1 MKEFFFLAVS
11 VCLFL
16 ISVADAQTFLKVDE
30 TKAQIILSE
39 NAAKILLVAD
49 APNAANVT
57 AKIEF
62 LDPKGVTKMYAE
74 KDFTLAKGANRLE
87 IPVAI
92 GEIINQKDFA
102 FYRLRYR
109 IGNAGGT
116 ISASR
121 IAAGIFD
128 LEAFAFD
135 LLQEN
140 ARYVVRVRAIQPI
153 NLNGVKN
160 VRLNGELKVS
170 FDENQEANINLE
182 AETDVDGFADFEFQM
197 PKYNRLEDLSLKIK
211 GSKNGFT
218 NEISKNPPSYN
229 FQQNAFLYFQ
239 TDKPIYQPSQKL
251 RVRTL
256 FFDADKKAIADENLT
271 FSIKDGDGAVLQKI
285 EAKTSRFGIANLEWE
300 IPENAKLGQYEIVAE
315 SGRELASDRR
325 YFKVSRYDLPNFVV
339 NAEAERKFYLPENKN
354 ATVTIRADYLFGKP
368 VSKAKVRVVQE
379 IEREWDYKSQKYET
393 KEGAVRTGELGADGK
408 FVADFDLTEQH
419 EDFQEG
425 RREKFK
431 DLRFAAYVTDV
442 STNRTEQRRFD
453 VRLTKKPIHVY
464 LIGYTSNLS
473 KMLPPRFFVTTFY
486 ADGTPAACDVK
497 IYQAHED
504 SDEDKPKAGKLLAK
518 MKTNSIGAGK
528 ISVPLDVL
536 DEDDDELEL
545 VVAAKDAQGNKSLT
559 AEDLNFDEEK
569 PAVQIET
576 DKIVYRAGEMVKISI
591 VSSQSNAV
599 LNLDVMRNWR
609 TLYSRRIK
617 LENNRATLEI
627 PYQENFKNALTFV
640 AYGSFRNDYGD
651 AEEFSDDKTVVYPSP
666 FGLRVDAKAEKNIL
680 RPGEEAVIDL
690 TASKADGTANET
702 AFGVVVL
709 DKAIEERARTDSE
722 FGGTY
727 QSFYSDLENLLGFS
741 RGFGGISGFE
751 IDNLDTTKPLTPE
764 AEIAIEI
771 ALRRNYSPNIEASGN
786 FLRELN
792 NAYRPLFAEQFNN
805 LAASLNLRYS
815 QNALTPVDDE
825 SLRVILALDGINF
838 DSYIDAWGNKFSTAY
853 IRSQDQIRL
862 EIKSAGA
869 DEIFDTG
876 DDVAAFSQSFR
887 YFSATGVKID
897 RAFADYKTRTGDFI
911 RDYKTLGEELRRQ
924 NFDLDELRDAWGR
937 KYQFAFDIENSNYV
951 LKIKSGG
958 WDRKFGGFDDFT
970 IWTNTIDYFTATRAN
985 MSREFRRA
993 VGESQTFPRD
1003 ETELRAILKRNNF
1016 DLDNLKDVYGRNYYV
1031 EKEEKSF
1038 YTDRVKINPAQKTE
1052 ITPITQEYVVF
1063 SIKSVGKDAARKT
1076 TDDFELVR
1084 FVGIVSEKSKDAV
1097 LSDGKIKVVPS
1108 STANRGAITGKIVDA
1123 TGAVIPNAKIT
1134 AVWYVAKLRFEAN
1147 SDAEGKFVL
1156 VDLPPGVYELTFD
1169 SVGFRKTIVQ
1179 NVFVQ
1184 PQQLTELDMQLEVGN
1199 VSESVSVTADA
1210 SVIETTNSQVSTTI
1224 TQSQIQDLPLNG
1236 RRLSR
1241 LSLLSQ
1247 GFQIDGASGSENVFV
1262 VDGQEVTNFKT
1273 GTLNKKDEI
1282 PKKDNL
1288 PNEQPIETP
1297 RLREYF
1303 PETLLW
1309 SPEIVADQNG
1319 RAQVKF
1325 KLADSL
1331 TTWKIGVIASTANGD
1346 VGIAEREI
1354 KAFQP
1359 FFAELEPPKFLT
1371 VGDEIKLPVAIR
1383 NYLSDR
1389 QTVKA
1394 EMARGD
1400 WFQFLNEPTQT
1411 AEIAPDSSA
1420 NAVFDFQATKAVKN
1434 GKQKVT
1440 AIGTSAGDAIEKP
1453 VTVKPNGQ
1461 EIVTT
1466 QTELFNQSIA
1476 FDVNFPANALAK
1488 TQRAELKIYPNLFS
1502 HVTESVEGLLQRP
1515 YGCGEQTISSTYPNL
1530 MILKFAGVDEKT
1542 KRTART
1548 YLKKG
1553 YERLLGYKAVGGG
1566 FTYWGSGETNLAL
1579 TAYAFRFLT
1588 DAQEFIA
1595 VDENI
1600 LTETRDYLVKKQSAD
1615 GSFEG
1620 GVMNTAY
1627 AARTLARNMRDEKS
1641 NAALQKSLAFLREK
1655 TAKFDEPYALAL
1667 YGLALFDAG
1676 NLSEAETIAARLEK
1690 LAKVEGNLV
1699 YWNLETNTP
1708 FYGWGTAGRVETT
1721 ALVVQLLLKV
1731 QNSKFEAQSQ
1741 PTSGISNLKS
1751 ENNDGKLKSESLISK
1766 ATLFLL
1772 KNKDRYGVWHSTQ
1785 TTINV
1790 LDAFLTALSSAK
1802 NQTKNGEIQIVLN
1815 GENLEK
1821 IVVSSD
1827 QITPIIFDVS
1837 EKLNSGGNRI
1847 EIKTLS
1853 GEPLMAQIVAAHY
1866 IDWADANLAASNR
1879 AVRLDYQCDSQTAAI
1894 MQEITCAVETERI
1907 GYRGYGMLLAEI
1919 GIPPSADVSRE
1930 SLEAAMKTDSSISR
1944 YEILPDRI
1952 VVYLWAKD
1960 GGTKFNF
1967 KFKPRY
1973 GIEAQTPAS
1982 TVYDYYNEEAKATV
1996 APLKFTVK

>member
-1 MKEFFFLAVS
+1 MKEFFFLAIP

-16 ISVADAQTFLKVDE
+16 ISIADAQTFLKVDE
-30 TKAQIILSE
+30 TQAQIVLSE
-39 NAAKILLVAD
+39 NSAQILLAAD
-49 APNAANVT
+49 ASKAANAT

-62 LDPKGVTKMYAE
+62 IDPKGATKMFAE
-74 KDFTLAKGANRLE
+74 KDFALAKGANRLE
-87 IPVAI
+87 IPAAI
-92 GEIINQKDFA
+92 GEIVNQKDFA
-102 FYRLRYR
+102 FYRLRYQ
-109 IGNAGGT
+109 IGNASGT

-121 IAAGIFD
+121 ICADVFD

-153 NLNGVKN
+153 DLNGVKN

-182 AETDVDGFADFEFQM
+182 AETDADGFADFEFQL
-197 PKYNRLEDLSLKIK
+197 PKYNRLEDLNLNIK
-211 GSKNGFT
+211 GSKNGFIS
-218 NEISKNPPSYN
+218 EISKNLSKYN

-256 FFDADKKAIADENLT
+256 FFDADKRAIADENLT
-271 FSIKDGDGAVLQKI
+271 FSIKDGDGATLQKI
-285 EAKTSRFGIANLEWE
+285 EAKTSRFGIAGIEWE

-315 SGRELASDRR
+315 SSRELAFDRR

-354 ATVTIRADYLFGKP
+354 ASVTIRADYLFGKP
-368 VSKAKVRVVQE
+368 VTKAKVRVVRE

-393 KEGAVRTGELGADGK
+393 KEGEVRTGELDADGK
-408 FVADFDLTEQH
+408 FVADFDLTEEH
-419 EDFQEG
+419 EDFEESG
-425 RREKFK
+425 WEKFK
-431 DLRFAAYVTDV
+431 DLKFAAYVTDV

-464 LIGYTSNLS
+464 LIGDTSNLS
-473 KMLPPRFFVTTFY
+473 KRLPPKFFVTTFY

-497 IYQAHED
+497 IYQARET
-504 SDEDKPKAGKLLAK
+504 SDDDDPKAGKLLGK
-518 MKTNSIGAGK
+518 LKTNSTGAGR
-528 ISVPLDVL
+528 IAVPLNAL
-536 DEDDDELEL
+536 DEDDDELDL
-545 VVAAKDAQGNKSLT
+545 VIAAKDAQGNKSLS
-559 AEDLNFDEEK
+559 AEDLNFDDEK

-576 DKIVYRAGEMVKISI
+576 DKIVYRAGETVKISI
-591 VSSQSNAV
+591 VSSQTNAM

-609 TLYSRRIK
+609 TLHTQRIK

-640 AYGSFRNDYGD
+640 VYGGFRNDYGE
-651 AEEFSDDKTVVYPSP
+651 AEAFSDNKTVVYPSP
-666 FGLRVDAKAEKNIL
+666 FGLRVDAKAEKNVL
-680 RPGEEAVIDL
+680 RPGAEARIDL
-690 TASKADGTANET
+690 TASKANGTTNET

-727 QSFYSDLENLLGFS
+727 QSFYSDLENLLGFG

-751 IDNLDTTKPLTPE
+751 IDNLDTTKPLAPE
-764 AEIAIEI
+764 AEIAVEI
-771 ALRRNYSPNIEASGN
+771 ALRRNYAPSIEDSGN

-792 NAYRPLFAEQFNN
+792 NAYRPLFVEQFND
-805 LAASLNLRYS
+805 LKTSLDRHYS
-815 QNALTPVDDE
+815 QNAFTPVNDE
-825 SLRVILALDGINF
+825 SLRKILALDGINF
-838 DSYIDAWGNKFSTAY
+838 DSYTDAWGNKFSTAFV
-853 IRSQDQIRL
+853 RSQDQLRL

-869 DEIFDTG
+869 DEKFDTG
-876 DDVAAFSQSFR
+876 DDVTAWSQSFK
-887 YFSATGVKID
+887 YFSAAGGKID
-897 RAFADYKTRTGDFI
+897 RAFADYKTRTDDFI
-911 RDYKTLGEELRRQ
+911 RDYKTLREELRKQ
-924 NFDLDELRDAWGR
+924 DFDLDRLRDAWGR
-937 KYQFAFDIENSNYV
+937 KYRFDFGIENSNYV

-970 IWTNTIDYFTATRAN
+970 IWTNTVDYFTATRAN
-985 MSREFRRA
+985 MSGEFRRA
-993 VGESQTFPRD
+993 VSESQTFPRD
-1003 ETELRAILKRNNF
+1003 ETELRAILKQVGF
-1016 DLDNLKDVYGRNYYV
+1016 DLDVLKDVFGRNYYV
-1031 EKEEKSF
+1031 EKEEKSI
-1038 YTDRVKINPAQKTE
+1038 YTDKVKINPAQKTE
-1052 ITPITQEYVVF
+1052 ITPITQQYVAF
-1063 SIKSVGKDAARKT
+1063 TIKSVGKDGAKKT
-1076 TDDFELVR
+1076 VDDFELIR
-1084 FVGIVSEKSKDAV
+1084 FAGIVSEKSKDAV
-1097 LSDGKIKVVPS
+1097 LSGGKVKTVPS
-1108 STANRGAITGKIVDA
+1108 SSANRGAITGKIVDA
-1123 TGAVIPNAKIT
+1123 TGAIIPNAQVT
-1134 AVWYVAKLRFEAN
+1134 AVWYPTRLKFETN
-1147 SDAEGKFVL
+1147 SDADGKFVL
-1156 VDLPPGVYELTFD
+1156 ADLPLGIYELTFD
-1169 SVGFRKTIVQ
+1169 SAGFKKTIVQ

-1184 PQQLTELDMQLEVGN
+1184 PQQLTELNMQLEVGN
-1199 VSESVSVTADA
+1199 ISETVSVIASGESVIDATESLMSV
-1210 SVIETTNSQVSTTI
+1210 TI
-1224 TQSQIQDLPLNG
+1224 TQSQIQDLPING
-1236 RRLSR
+1236 RQFS
-1241 LSLLSQ
+1241 SLLKIAP
-1247 GFQIDGASGSENVFV
+1247 GVVSGKQSDKVKVITKSGIADDKN
-1262 VDGQEVTNFKT
+1262 QT
-1273 GTLNKKDEI
+1273 
-1282 PKKDNL
+1282 
-1288 PNEQPIETP
+1288 EQTVETP

-1371 VGDEIKLPVAIR
+1371 VGDEIKLPVAVR
-1383 NYLSDR
+1383 NYLSER

-1394 EMARGD
+1394 EMAQSD
-1400 WFQFLNEPTQT
+1400 WFQFLNEPTQI

-1453 VTVKPNGQ
+1453 VTIKPNGQ
-1461 EIVTT
+1461 EIVAT
-1466 QTELFNQSIA
+1466 QTELFNQSTT
-1476 FDVNFPANALAK
+1476 FDINFPANALTK

-1502 HVTESVEGLLQRP
+1502 HVTEAVEGLLQRP

-1542 KRTART
+1542 KRTAQL

-1566 FTYWGSGETNLAL
+1566 FTYWGSGEPNLAL

-1588 DAQEFIA
+1588 DAREFIA
-1595 VDENI
+1595 VDENV

-1627 AARTLARNMRDEKS
+1627 AARTLARNSRDEKS

-1676 NLSEAETIAARLEK
+1676 NLPEAELIAARLEK
-1690 LAKVEGNLV
+1690 FAKIEGDLV

-1708 FYGWGTAGRVETT
+1708 FYGWGTAGRIETT
-1721 ALVVQLLLKV
+1721 ALVVQLLLKI
-1731 QNSKFEAQSQ
+1731 QSSKIEVQSQ
-1741 PTSGISNLKS
+1741 PTSEISNLKS
-1751 ENNDGKLKSESLISK
+1751 EIENKNPKSKDQKPKTEDLISK

-1772 KNKDRYGVWHSTQ
+1772 KNKDRFGVWHSTQ

-1790 LDAFLTALSSAK
+1790 LDAFLAALSSAK
-1802 NQTKNGEIQIVLN
+1802 NQAKNVEIQIVLDD
-1815 GENLEK
+1815 ENLEK
-1821 IVVSSD
+1821 IVVPSD
-1827 QITPIIFDVS
+1827 QITPVILDVS
-1837 EKLNSGGNRI
+1837 EKLNSSNNRI
-1847 EIKTLS
+1847 EIKTS
-1853 GEPLMAQIVAAHY
+1853 GGEPFMAQIVAAHY
-1866 IDWADANLAASNR
+1866 IDWAEAKLAASNR
-1879 AVRLDYQCDSQTAAI
+1879 AVRFDYQCDSQTATI
-1894 MQEITCAVETERI
+1894 MQEINCAVEIERI
-1907 GYRGYGMLLAEI
+1907 DYRGYGMLLAEI
-1919 GIPPSADVSRE
+1919 GIPPGADVSRE
-1930 SLEAAMKTDSSISR
+1930 SLEAAMKTDWSISR

-1982 TVYDYYNEEAKATV
+1982 TVYDYYNEEARATI
-1996 APLKFTVK
+1996 APLKFRVK